1 MITPR
6 FRTLNRAHHYDVFWI
21 GRVYSPQSAAPWF
34 ILYESALPF
43 GLTSVRDLVP
53 EAILRIDD

>member
-1 MITPR
+1 VRTITT
-6 FRTLNRAHHYDVFWI
+6 FF
-21 GRVYSPQSAAPWF
+21 GSAACIRRNPPRPWF

-43 GLTSVRDLVP
+43 GLNVSESLTGNRDLVP